1 MGRTFNAVSILLA
14 LFLALNF
21 QYVRAQEPSE
31 VIEEDLGVVHFT
43 ESPKTW
49 TVDIPQDFLTV
60 EVGVYGKGKD
70 EVNQYGGWD
79 AYLKVNG
86 EYVWKFVKFDNE
98 VGGIIKDYIKG
109 EEVKESSGKGKYLDV
124 TSMVE
129 VGENTITYSH
139 YTGGDGIGV
148 KIRIHTGAT
157 TTQPVEPEPSPEPEP
172 SAPPSEPEP
181 KSTVGQVMVHNVL
194 AAETELYNVMKNL
207 VAVDI
212 DGYIATYSKFF
223 ADIMIDYYNQYKTK
237 GKWFGG
243 GGGAGDDEE
252 ESLEAVWELFVNQVW
267 SSTKEAMSRAGL
279 EVPPAID
286 AYLGPDAIEFA
297 MKRAAGIESGTHN
310 EFLKGQAV
318 KYGVWLTCYASMRW
332 GVYAESL
339 GELEREHLAF
349 QEYWR
354 DKNDNNLVEAF
365 GTSQGVIKF
374 IEILEKWAQRFQEKS
389 LKEYAFKSDSV
400 FLADSPT
407 GQVARAAW
415 EFAQGIDS
423 YDSRGQW
430 VGKREINKLP
440 RSLIGVNYF
449 KSCKSVWSVID
460 VIGKAIPA
468 GDKISRVV
476 DDIGFTGGYVATLI
490 LSHFAMEQDIAN
502 MSDILSE
509 LYQFSEMSVENPGQ
523 FAQFVDG
530 YYASDKL

>member
-1 MGRTFNAVSILLA
+1 MGKTFKVVSILLV
-14 LFLALNF
+14 LLLTINF
-21 QYVRAQEPSE
+21 QYVRAQEPSQA
-31 VIEEDLGVVHFT
+31 IEEDLGVVRFT

-49 TVDIPQDFLTV
+49 TVDIPQDFQTV

-79 AYLKVNG
+79 AYLKING
-86 EYVWKFVKFDNE
+86 EYVWKFVKFDKE

-109 EEVKESSGKGKYLDV
+109 KEVKESSGKGKYLDV

-129 VGENTITYSH
+129 VGKNTITYGH
-139 YTGGDGIGV
+139 YTAGDGIGV
-148 KIRIHTGAT
+148 KLRIYTDAT
-157 TTQPVEPEPSPEPEP
+157 TTPPVEPRPSPEPKP
-172 SAPPSEPEP
+172 PAPPPEPEQKP
-181 KSTVGQVMVHNVL
+181 TAGQVMVQRVL
-194 AAETELYNVMKNL
+194 AAETELYNVMWNL
-207 VAVDI
+207 VVVDA

-223 ADIMIDYYNQYKTK
+223 ADIMIDYYHQYKTK

-243 GGGAGDDEE
+243 SGSDGGDEE
-252 ESLEAVWELFVNQVW
+252 DSLEAVWELFVNQVW
-267 SSTKEAMSRAGL
+267 SSTKEAMSRVGL

-297 MKRAAGIESGTHN
+297 MKKAAGIENRTRN
-310 EFLKGQAV
+310 EFLKEQAV

-349 QEYWR
+349 QKYWQ
-354 DKNDNNLVEAF
+354 DKSDDDLTEAF
-365 GTSQGVIKF
+365 GTSQDVIKF
-374 IEILEKWAQRFQEKS
+374 IEILERWARRFQEKS
-389 LKEYAFKSDSV
+389 IKEYAFKSDSV

-407 GQVARAAW
+407 GQVARATW

-449 KSCKSVWSVID
+449 KSCKSVWSVIEL
-460 VIGKAIPA
+460 IGKAIPA
-468 GDKISRVV
+468 GDKISTVV
-476 DDIGFTGGYVATLI
+476 DDIGFTGGYVATLV
-490 LSHFAMEQDIAN
+490 LSHLAMEQDIAN
-502 MSDILSE
+502 MSRILNE
-509 LYQFSEMSVENPGQ
+509 LHEFSEMSAENPGQ

-530 YYASDKL
+530 YYASDNL